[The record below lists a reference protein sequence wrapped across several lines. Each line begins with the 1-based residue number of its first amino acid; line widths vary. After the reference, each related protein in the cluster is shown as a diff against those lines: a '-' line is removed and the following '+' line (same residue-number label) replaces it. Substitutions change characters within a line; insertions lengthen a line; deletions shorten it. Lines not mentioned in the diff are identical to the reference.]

1 MRKVS
6 ALSSS
11 RHGRDA
17 VCLPAILRA
26 IVMGPGANAGS
37 SARKAC
43 RIPIVRAIPRRS
55 LLPGC

>member
-26 IVMGPGANAGS
+26 IVMRPCANAGS
-37 SARKAC
+37 SPGK
-43 RIPIVRAIPRRS
+43 RAGFRSSRQFPRCS